1 MKETQL
7 MRGMPVWT
15 MLGLCLAAS
24 AAFAQAPRLTTATY
38 DDWTV
43 RCEMA
48 GAVKTCEVEQTSQV
62 QGQPFSQIAIGRP
75 SKAEPMRIVFQVPI
89 NVWLPAGVTLVVD
102 DKDPG
107 GIGAVFKRCV
117 GSGCFADAELSDDA
131 VKKLRARSDKAKL
144 VFKDATQRE
153 VSVPVSLKGFAPAF
167 DAMTRDKDKDKE

>member
-1 MKETQL
+1 M
-7 MRGMPVWT
+7 MMGSAIV
-15 MLGLCLAAS
+15 GLSLATSPAL
-24 AAFAQAPRLTTATY
+24 AQAPRLTTATY

-48 GAVKTCEVEQTSQV
+48 GAVKTCEIEQTSQV
-62 QGQPFSQIAIGRP
+62 QGQPFSQVAIGHP

-89 NVWLPAGVTLVVD
+89 NVWLPAGVSLVVD
-102 DKDPG
+102 DKDPAAA
-107 GIGAVFKRCV
+107 INAIFKRCV

-131 VKKLRARSDKAKL
+131 VKKLRARGDKGKL

-167 DAMTRDKDKDKE
+167 DAMNGKE